1 MYVHFVITT
10 GVPVMRKLFIVL
22 VAAAAI
28 LVPMQGAEAAT
39 ATYSVTASVSAS
51 SIDLGKS
58 FVLSGTVS
66 PSAKGKTVKIQRQ
79 YAGGSWTTLV
89 TKTLSSTSRYS
100 VTIKPSK
107 AGPTKYRVIKAAS
120 STRAQGISSSR
131 TVTIYRWRYLADLAR
146 TSSTQSVVF
155 QGDLYVKGTYFGHS
169 FSIRQGEYVDWNLAG
184 KACDRIKTYI
194 GIDDDSIS
202 GTTGTAYITNGGLD
216 IINGE
221 TTLAKG
227 QSARYVLVGLS
238 SSTIRFLPGVDSSS
252 PSQAWMGY
260 GSPQVH
266 CAS

>member
-1 MYVHFVITT
+1 
-10 GVPVMRKLFIVL
+10 MRKLFIVL
-22 VAAAAI
+22 VVAAAI
-28 LVPMQGAEAAT
+28 VLPMQGAAAAT
-39 ATYSVTASVSAS
+39 AKYSVTASISAS

-79 YAGGSWTTLV
+79 FPGGSWTTFV
-89 TKTLSSTSRYS
+89 TKTLSSTSKYS
-100 VTIKPSK
+100 VKITPSK
-107 AGPTKYRVIKAAS
+107 AGATKYRAVKAAS
-120 STRAQGISSSR
+120 STRAQGVSSSR
-131 TVTIYRWRYLADLAR
+131 TVTVYRWRYLADLAY
-146 TSSTQSVVF
+146 TSSTQSAVF

-184 KACDRIKTYI
+184 KACNRIKTYI

-216 IINGE
+216 VINGE
-221 TTLAKG
+221 MTLAEG
-227 QSARYVLVGLS
+227 QSARYVLVALS
-238 SSTIRFLPGVDSSS
+238 SSTIRFLPGVTSSD
-252 PSQAWMGY
+252 PSRGWMGY

>member
-1 MYVHFVITT
+1 
-10 GVPVMRKLFIVL
+10 MRKLFIVL

-28 LVPMQGAEAAT
+28 LVPMQGAEAAS
-39 ATYSVTASVSAS
+39 AYSVTASVSIS

-89 TKTLSSTSRYS
+89 TKTLSSTSKYS

-107 AGPTKYRVIKAAS
+107 AGTTKYRVIKAAS
-120 STRAQGISSSR
+120 STRAQGISSNR
-131 TVTIYRWRYLADLAR
+131 TVTVYRWRNLAGLAY

-155 QGDLYVKGTYFGHS
+155 QGDLYVKGTYFANS
-169 FSIRQGEYVDWNLAG
+169 FSIRQGEYVDWDLSG
-184 KACDRIKTYI
+184 KACNRLKTYI
-194 GIDDDSIS
+194 GIDDDAIS
-202 GTTGTAYITNGGLD
+202 GTTGTAYITYSDLELLNTEA
-216 IINGE
+216 N
-221 TTLAKG
+221 LAEG
-227 QSARYVLVGLS
+227 QSARYVLIPLGSDGV
-238 SSTIRFLPGVDSSS
+238 RFVPTVVSPS
-252 PSQAWMGY
+252 PSQGWLGY